1 MVSTYQR
8 FTLSWALL
16 TSLLI
21 CCGLVGAQFDP
32 EDTND
37 RPISWRFDASPVRPH
52 LNPRNMEQRD
62 EMQRVGAVADDAK
75 RYSVIAEDALK
86 LVFPQSS
93 TNNFHVTKLLFDK
106 NYANN
111 DINVDL
117 WEKISA
123 MVKSITD
130 GYNKIRNAVF
140 HPAAV
145 KTVKT
150 GVFQSATVM
159 QDFYGYQEMISQ
171 ININHLR
178 KYLDDLISS
187 SQLYMQLKMFKA
199 LPPYLLNEV
208 EPFMLIRKLSTVYSI
223 TGVYNYT
230 GLISEAL
237 KAFTDAE
244 SPESKEYKTWINH
257 QRAQLKELAALL
269 LTYDVDKAEEACS
282 SLQCM
287 GYTNSANVALW
298 YELYSAIDEQTV
310 LMRSSDELKTAIHL
324 TLARRGN
331 TYYDYCNLSK
341 IACILSSLLPQR
353 VMTQEER
360 HEFEAN
366 MNRLRAS
373 MMAAGI
379 KIDASAPTAT
389 DESIVDHFDPT
400 APINASR
407 TELTLFIVYTKSM
420 MRNIVKSQKWIR
432 DRLYNVANRKIIQRE
447 SSGMDD
453 WRTEFDRLRD
463 TSDIIQDIIGASK
476 VLNDRIDVY
485 IDKYLTSS
493 ANEYITEYGGYL
505 ILKKAHRVMSNT
517 SAVRGLMLDFY
528 ARLNRTFVAREAQ
541 MKLYAYPSL
550 LYEVANLVSTSCRAL
565 NAYLTPYMELIGAV
579 TMDMAKADAALSSA
593 PPSVSSSD
601 RFEHMRARYQS
612 LKDDV
617 QLVLN
622 QFGDLGVNA
631 ERILGLL
638 RFVDGNA
645 VSESEDSRE
654 QLWYSYFELRE
665 DIHNGIL
672 LGSAFESIRYKCEE
686 ISKFADELAALVDGD
701 GGSGEASRRAT
712 AVPGESTEDSVSG
725 DAASSDESA
734 ADGPVDAASVAGG
747 EVVAPTEAEHGD
759 ADGSLAESDGRD
771 GADEAT
777 GSVPS
782 ERAQEAVSASTN
794 DHVTPEPT
802 FGMPSEESYTTLPDE
817 TKATPQ
823 PTVDMRSLE
832 SYTSLPDETKAT
844 PQPTVD
850 MRSLESYTSLPD
862 ETKAT
867 PEPTFGMPSE
877 ESYTTL
883 PAYEEGVY
891 EPATGVFRLS
901 REDERTPIDGDV
913 STGTT
918 AADRATESTT
928 EKSAEELPRAF
939 GGVEVPRG
947 ETPGGEVPA
956 MWGQSD
962 EETPTDSSATR
973 EVTKASDSEIRKNA
987 PTADQSSSEDPSGTE
1002 TAAIASE
1009 VEVAGGAA
1017 VAGEVEVAGEAAVAS
1032 EATVAGD
1039 DWADDDDISP
1049 STPEASGRVTGVD
1062 EVPSEVIV
1070 LSGSVDERG
1079 NLRDKLSSGFGAVCV
1094 CVKAVLSLFLW
1105 AVLWV

>member
-16 TSLLI
+16 SSLLI
-21 CCGLVGAQFDP
+21 CCELVRAQLDP

-37 RPISWRFDASPVRPH
+37 RPISWRFDSSSVRPP

-75 RYSVIAEDALK
+75 RYIVIAEDALK
-86 LVFPQSS
+86 IVFPQSS
-93 TNNFHVTKLLFDK
+93 TNNFHVTKLLFDA

-111 DINVDL
+111 AVNVGR
-117 WEKISA
+117 WENIRA
-123 MVKSITD
+123 MVKAITD
-130 GYNKIRNAVF
+130 GNNTIRNAGF
-140 HPAAV
+140 HPAPV

-159 QDFYGYQEMISQ
+159 QDFDGYQELISQ
-171 ININHLR
+171 ININYLR
-178 KYLDDLISS
+178 KYLDNLISS
-187 SQLYMQLKMFKA
+187 SKLYMQLKMLKA

-400 APINASR
+400 TPINASR

-420 MRNIVKSQKWIR
+420 MRDTVKAQKWIR
-432 DRLYNVANRKIIQRE
+432 THLYNVANGEIIPRE
-447 SSGMDD
+447 SSGKDD
-453 WRTEFDRLRD
+453 WRTEFDRLRG
-463 TSDIIQDIIGASK
+463 TSDIIQEMIDASR
-476 VLNDRIDVY
+476 VLNKESDVY
-485 IDKYLTSS
+485 IDRYLTSS
-493 ANEYITEYGGYL
+493 ANGYITEYGGNL

-802 FGMPSEESYTTLPDE
+802 FGMPSEESYTTLP
-817 TKATPQ
+817 
-823 PTVDMRSLE
+823 
-832 SYTSLPDETKAT
+832 
-844 PQPTVD
+844 
-850 MRSLESYTSLPD
+850 
-862 ETKAT
+862 
-867 PEPTFGMPSE
+867 
-877 ESYTTL
+877 
-883 PAYEEGVY
+883 AYEEGVY

-939 GGVEVPRG
+939 GGVEVPSG
-947 ETPGGEVPA
+947 GTPGGEVPA

-962 EETPTDSSATR
+962 GETPTDSSATR

-1105 AVLWV
+1105 AVMWV